1 MSPQFSHGVIHVTM
15 PKGPRKG
22 RKGREGKGREGKK
35 EGHRPAEI

>member
-22 RKGREGKGREGKK
+22 RKGKERKK
-35 EGHRPAEI
+35 EGDRPAEI